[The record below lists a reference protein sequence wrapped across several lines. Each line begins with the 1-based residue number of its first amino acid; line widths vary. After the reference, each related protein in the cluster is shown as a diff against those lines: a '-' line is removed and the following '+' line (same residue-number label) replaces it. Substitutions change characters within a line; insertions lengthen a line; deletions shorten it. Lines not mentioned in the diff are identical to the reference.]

1 MTFCNVDITSN
12 RVGDSGPVG
21 MNRRWIAAAGFGHGL
36 RAAAFLLACAWAGP
50 SGSAIAQEQA
60 GSTRSQA
67 SPSPGPLGLKL
78 AASTRA
84 AALGG
89 AFWTGDGADA
99 VLHHPALIG
108 GEGFGGSRQ
117 RIGGATHLTL
127 SGSGAWLGGAV
138 SAGVSLL
145 EYGTSADSPL
155 ELPRRTAA
163 LIEGGGMAASEY
175 VAALGY
181 ADEMFGVDLGV
192 AAKLIGQRLGGLR
205 GSTTA
210 VDVGAASDIGPFT
223 AALSVQNLGRALKVG
238 RYDVPLARRVVL
250 DIGSGGRV
258 PAGPLDMGAAV
269 RVAREGGGEIVPGG
283 GVEIAWW
290 PVQRRI
296 FIARV
301 GLMRRVEGQTSPF
314 TFGAGFEGDRIRID
328 YAYGEYMHE
337 DLSADSH
344 RIGIAFR

>member
-1 MTFCNVDITSN
+1 M
-12 RVGDSGPVG
+12 RVAAFVL
-21 MNRRWIAAAGFGHGL
+21 AAA
-36 RAAAFLLACAWAGP
+36 CAGP
-50 SGSAIAQEQA
+50 SASAIAQEQG
-60 GSTRSQA
+60 GSTRPKA
-67 SPSPGPLGLKL
+67 SPTTGPLVLQL
-78 AASTRA
+78 AGSTRA

-117 RIGGATHLTL
+117 RIGGATHMVL
-127 SGSGAWLGGAV
+127 SGSRGWLGGAV
-138 SAGVSLL
+138 AAGVSVL
-145 EYGTSADSPL
+145 EYGTGADSPL
-155 ELPRRTAA
+155 ELPRETAA
-163 LIEGGGMAASEY
+163 LIGGGDMAASEY

-181 ADEMFGVDLGV
+181 AGEVFGIDAGM
-192 AAKLIGQRLGGLR
+192 AARLIGQRLGGMR

-210 VDVGAASDIGPFT
+210 LDMGVARDLGPVT

-238 RYDVPLARRVVL
+238 RYEVPLARRVVL
-250 DIGSGGRV
+250 DAGSGGRV
-258 PAGPLDMGAAV
+258 PLGPLDVGAAV
-269 RVAREGGGEIVPGG
+269 RVAREGDGEIVPGG